1 MLTLVTQLRRSGVRA
16 DMSFGRRGL
25 KGAMKAADRSGARFA
40 VLIGAEGK
48 HSATVRIKDL
58 KDGDQQDVAAS
69 SATEW
74 LVNILAGEAE

>member
-1 MLTLVTQLRRSGVRA
+1 
-16 DMSFGRRGL
+16 
-25 KGAMKAADRSGARFA
+25 
-40 VLIGAEGK
+40 VLIGAEEK
-48 HSATVRIKDL
+48 HNATVRIKDL